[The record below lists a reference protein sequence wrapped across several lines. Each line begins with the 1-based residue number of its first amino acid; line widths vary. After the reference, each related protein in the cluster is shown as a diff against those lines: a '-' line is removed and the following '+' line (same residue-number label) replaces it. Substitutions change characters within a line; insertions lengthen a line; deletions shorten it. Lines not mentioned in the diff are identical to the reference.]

1 MRKDLYTNGSVD
13 IPRIS
18 KKRSFFDLSHSNHLD
33 MNAGVLYPIDC
44 FPIMPG
50 DSMEY
55 GHRLNIRMTNPPKTP
70 TMDQLVL
77 DLYYF
82 YSPNRIVWEHWDQFI
97 TNNSGN
103 YYVNANYTIPI
114 LDVQGASTST
124 YFNDLHC
131 SVLDYLGYGGLNQLG
146 AANNSLCNPNALPV
160 RMYYKIWNEYFRF
173 SPLQTE
179 VLVPTND
186 TPIKPFL
193 LMSETMTY
201 YDALRVTNTSWWSSH
216 ISKTLFDCVLMP
228 VNRLPGYFSRALP
241 QPIAGAE
248 IKILEEIQVDSP
260 KFYKNNNSPNYS
272 LLSNGNVSAFGGE
285 LMDYD
290 GDLASRI
297 TGSLGATASNSIR
310 ALSNAFAL
318 NKFLYIDNLYGKR
331 ITEWTYGHFGVQ
343 VPDSRVQRPEFL
355 GKKRVYININQIMQT
370 SETDTTAQ
378 GHAGAWSQ
386 TFDQGHDFTKSFVE
400 FGYVIGVACI
410 RVLNHSFAQGVDK
423 HWSARTRFDF
433 PMLEF
438 VNTGDEEVKKFEI
451 FFDNNAPLSTWGYQ
465 ERYASW
471 KMIPSRV
478 CGQMRPT
485 YTQPLSIWTYTDY
498 YSTAPTLSATWIM
511 EPRANIDN
519 TLYVSSSVAPSF
531 ILDYVADIKAY
542 RTLPYHSIPGGL
554 TGSL

>member
-114 LDVQGASTST
+114 LDVQGASTIT

-186 TPIKPFL
+186 TTIKPFL

-201 YDALRVTNTSWWSSH
+201 YDALRATNTSWWSSH
-216 ISKTLFDCVLMP
+216 ITKTLFDCVLMP

-241 QPIAGAE
+241 QPIAGSD
-248 IKILEEIQVDSP
+248 IRILEDITVVGKGSGNKLMFNFDQNPSSSDQI
-260 KFYKNNNSPNYS
+260 YS
-272 LLSNGNVSAFGGE
+272 
-285 LMDYD
+285 
-290 GDLASRI
+290 AS
-297 TGSLGATASNSIR
+297 TSGKTSNS
-310 ALSNAFAL
+310 
-318 NKFLYIDNLYGKR
+318 
-331 ITEWTYGHFGVQ
+331 
-343 VPDSRVQRPEFL
+343 
-355 GKKRVYININQIMQT
+355 
-370 SETDTTAQ
+370 
-378 GHAGAWSQ
+378 
-386 TFDQGHDFTKSFVE
+386 
-400 FGYVIGVACI
+400 
-410 RVLNHSFAQGVDK
+410 
-423 HWSARTRFDF
+423 RT
-433 PMLEF
+433 
-438 VNTGDEEVKKFEI
+438 
-451 FFDNNAPLSTWGYQ
+451 
-465 ERYASW
+465 
-471 KMIPSRV
+471 
-478 CGQMRPT
+478 
-485 YTQPLSIWTYTDY
+485 
-498 YSTAPTLSATWIM
+498 
-511 EPRANIDN
+511 
-519 TLYVSSSVAPSF
+519 
-531 ILDYVADIKAY
+531 
-542 RTLPYHSIPGGL
+542 
-554 TGSL
+554 